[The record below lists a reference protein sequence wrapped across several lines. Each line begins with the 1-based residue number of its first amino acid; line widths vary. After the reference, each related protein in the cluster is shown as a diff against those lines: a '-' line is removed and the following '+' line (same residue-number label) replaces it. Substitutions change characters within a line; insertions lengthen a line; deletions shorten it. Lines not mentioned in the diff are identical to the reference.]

1 MIYENIKS
9 VGMADTN
16 VDMAERT
23 FSGYASTWD
32 IDQQNDIIEK
42 GAFTKTIAERL
53 PTKKIKILWQHSE
66 AIGIPL
72 EMTQDDKGLFVV
84 GKISKTRLGDEA
96 LELMRD
102 GVIDR
107 MSVRFNIPNG
117 KASTDHAGVR
127 RIKEVKLLEFSLV
140 TFPANENAT
149 IEAVKQLTI
158 ALQNNKVVD
167 GDLMQHIQQLKSLL
181 STLEPL
187 STQSDI
193 EPIAINAL
201 KSINQ
206 LLKG

>member
-9 VGMADTN
+9 VGMAGTS
-16 VDMAERT
+16 VDMSERT

-32 IDQQNDIIEK
+32 LDQQNDIIEK

-53 PTKKIKILWQHSE
+53 PAKKIKILWQHNE
-66 AIGIPL
+66 AIGMPI
-72 EMTQDDKGLFVV
+72 EMVQDEKGLFVV

-107 MSVRFNIPNG
+107 MSIGFNIPSG
-117 KASTDHAGVR
+117 KASIDDAGIR

-149 IEAVKQLTI
+149 IEAVKQLTV
-158 ALQNNKVVD
+158 ALQSSKVVD
-167 GDLMQHIQQLKSLL
+167 DELMQHIQHLKSLL
-181 STLEPL
+181 AMLEPP
-187 STQSDI
+187 STRQAI
-193 EPIAINAL
+193 EPITVNAL
-201 KSINQ
+201 KTINQ
-206 LLKG
+206 ILKG